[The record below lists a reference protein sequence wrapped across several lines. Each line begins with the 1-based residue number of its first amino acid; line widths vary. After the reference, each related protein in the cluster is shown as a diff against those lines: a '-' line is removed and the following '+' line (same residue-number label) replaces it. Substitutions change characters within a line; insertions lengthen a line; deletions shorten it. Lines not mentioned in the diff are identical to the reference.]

1 MAITGLAHTS
11 FTVADMDAALAF
23 WTGPLGFTLWSRD
36 VWTSESLQRSVGLS
50 GVAMD
55 IAILRGH
62 GHEVELIAC
71 GATGGP
77 ALEVQPDRPGASHLA
92 LTCDDIEATTAALV
106 AAGATPQGS
115 IEWIDD
121 DPKQA
126 CWAVYL
132 RDPNGIIVELIQPP
146 S

>member
-11 FTVADMDAALAF
+11 FTVADMEASLAF

-36 VWTSESLQRSVGLS
+36 PWTSEGLQRSVGVP

-55 IAILRGH
+55 IAILKGH
-62 GHEVELIAC
+62 GYEIELIAC
-71 GATGGP
+71 GATQER
-77 ALEVQPDRPGASHLA
+77 ALEVQPNRPGASHLA
-92 LTCDDIEATTAALV
+92 FMCDDIEGTMADLM
-106 AAGATPQGS
+106 AAGARAQGS
-115 IEWIDD
+115 IQWIDD

-126 CWAVYL
+126 GWAVYL
-132 RDPNGIIVELIQPP
+132 RDPNGIILELIQPP